1 MPINK
6 FELTTLN
13 GKMLVFNPIKI
24 YRYKQCAIYN
34 TDLQALTPKKHH
46 MFTNLIFSECKG
58 TDYFLIALE

>member
-46 MFTNLIFSECKG
+46 ICLQTL
-58 TDYFLIALE
+58 YFLNAKELISF